1 MELKDYAL
9 FYTTF
14 FLSYR
19 KSETYAL
26 QWKHINYKKNEILIE
41 QTLDK
46 FGNLKSTKGN
56 KKTLF
61 KAPKELIN
69 ILTDWKIEQKSN

>member
-1 MELKDYAL
+1 M
-9 FYTTF
+9 
-14 FLSYR
+14 
-19 KSETYAL
+19 ETYQL
-26 QWKHINYKKNEILIE
+26 LKKMILIE

-46 FGNLKSTKGN
+46 FGNLKSIKGN

>member
-1 MELKDYAL
+1 MELIML
-9 FYTTF
+9 CSIRHSFYHIENQKPM
-14 FLSYR
+14 LSNGNI
-19 KSETYAL
+19 S
-26 QWKHINYKKNEILIE
+26 IIKKNEILIE
-41 QTLDK
+41 QSLDK
-46 FGNLKSTKGN
+46 FGNLKSIKGN

>member
-1 MELKDYAL
+1 MLCSIRHS
-9 FYTTF
+9 FYHIENQKPM
-14 FLSYR
+14 LSNG
-19 KSETYAL
+19 K
-26 QWKHINYKKNEILIE
+26 
-41 QTLDK
+41 
-46 FGNLKSTKGN
+46 